1 MKDLELSKDAKDRV
15 AKLEELSDQAADGGK
30 EARKE
35 LRRVLCASSPAVVAE
50 ASKLAKKGE
59 WGLIKTAAAGDPLM
73 EEALLARLDLM
84 RSEIAGPDPSPLE
97 VLLVE
102 KIVAVWMLTELLE
115 LLLNAQLSA
124 RAKRERV
131 SPSFLK
137 FYLGW
142 QEQAHRRLL
151 STVRELAR
159 VPRLQSGV
167 PGSQTNVQI
176 NLSKKPDDG

>member
-1 MKDLELSKDAKDRV
+1 MKALELSKDAKDRV

-102 KIVAVWMLTELLE
+102 KIVAV
-115 LLLNAQLSA
+115 
-124 RAKRERV
+124 
-131 SPSFLK
+131 
-137 FYLGW
+137 
-142 QEQAHRRLL
+142 
-151 STVRELAR
+151 
-159 VPRLQSGV
+159 
-167 PGSQTNVQI
+167 
-176 NLSKKPDDG
+176 